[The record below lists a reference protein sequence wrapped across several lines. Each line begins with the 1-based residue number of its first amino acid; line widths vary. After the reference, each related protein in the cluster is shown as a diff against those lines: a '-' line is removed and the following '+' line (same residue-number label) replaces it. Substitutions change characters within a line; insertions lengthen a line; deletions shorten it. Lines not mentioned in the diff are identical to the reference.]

1 MIPEKQI
8 PTTAFVVEKPGAP
21 FVLQNLGLKGD
32 VLQVLQELPPP
43 PPFPHKTSAASF
55 GISQNMYFPIKKKVD
70 LEIYR
75 NSRPKFCGE
84 MGGVGEVPE
93 VLDGKIHIFSDFA

>member
-1 MIPEKQI
+1 
-8 PTTAFVVEKPGAP
+8 
-21 FVLQNLGLKGD
+21 
-32 VLQVLQELPPP
+32 
-43 PPFPHKTSAASF
+43 
-55 GISQNMYFPIKKKVD
+55 MYFPIKKKVD

-93 VLDGKIHIFSDFA
+93 EPEERLPSTLKDVFLSFVNRYIFITL